1 MDYGP
6 GHRLR
11 DRFSGA
17 VLKVRMKYSLQP
29 DTTLAHYRIVSVI
42 GAGGM
47 GEVYLAED
55 TKLRRKVALK
65 VLAADFTRN
74 EDRLRRFEHE
84 AQAASALNH
93 PNILTIHEIGTDAD
107 THFIATEFIEG
118 ETLRRRIVRSGMTI
132 RDVLEIAGQVAS
144 ALAAAHSAGIV
155 HRDIKPENV
164 MIRPDGYIKVLDFGL
179 AKLTEEKTVETNT
192 EAPTIARA
200 NTDPGTVMGT
210 LSYMSPEQARGKAV
224 DARSDVFSLG
234 VVIYEMIAGRT
245 PFEGETPSDVIS
257 FILQTEPP
265 PLTRFSPDVPSE
277 LERIVTK
284 ALAKD
289 KEERYQTIKD
299 MLIDLKRLKRSHE
312 VETGIER
319 SLSPDSIRPLTGG
332 EVSSPVKALSG
343 SGEVSVRTTSSAE
356 YLLSEIRRHKVGAA
370 AVLAILVV
378 VLAAVIYVSF
388 GGGNKTIDSI
398 AVLPL
403 VNASNDPSVEYLSD
417 GIAESII
424 NSLSQFP
431 NLKVMSRGSVF
442 RYKGREVDPQTVGNE
457 LSVRAVLT
465 GRLVQRGDS
474 LSVNVE
480 LVDTRDNSQI
490 WGQQYKRNLA
500 DVFAVQEDIAKEVSE
515 KLRLRLSGGE
525 KQQVARRYT
534 ENIKAYQ
541 NYMQGRT
548 QSDRRTRESL
558 LAAIGYYETAIE
570 EDRSYPLAYSGLSEA
585 YTNLGVTQY
594 ISPVEGRRKA
604 EENANKAIALD
615 DNLAEGHAA
624 LGRCHTAF
632 APYDFVRGDRE
643 LRRAVELSPG
653 LAMVHQYLALSL
665 IRQGRHDE
673 GLEEILKARERDP
686 LSSMIA
692 RTVGHPYY
700 LRKDYARALDVIKRA
715 NDLGPAFSTTWEVG
729 VYAETKQFDDA
740 LRQLERE
747 KAGRANDP
755 ILIYS
760 TGMIYAAQGR
770 RAEAL
775 QIINQLEQL
784 SGTGISQA
792 NYTAKIYGALGDKE
806 SALTW
811 LNRGIESG
819 ALGAFYRDEYVW
831 DALRGDPRFQELL
844 RRCGFSQ

>member
-1 MDYGP
+1 
-6 GHRLR
+6 
-11 DRFSGA
+11 
-17 VLKVRMKYSLQP
+17 MKYSLQP
-29 DTTLAHYRIVSVI
+29 DTTLAHYRIISVI

-65 VLAADFTRN
+65 VLAADFTKN
-74 EDRLRRFEHE
+74 EDRLRRFEQE

-93 PNILTIHEIGTDAD
+93 PNILTIHEIGTDGDA
-107 THFIATEFIEG
+107 HFIATEFIDG
-118 ETLRRRIVRSGMTI
+118 ETLRHRLGRSRMTT
-132 RDVLEIAGQVAS
+132 RDVLEVAVQVAG
-144 ALAAAHSAGIV
+144 ALAAAHSAGII
-155 HRDIKPENV
+155 HRDVKPENI
-164 MIRPDGYIKVLDFGL
+164 MLRPDGYIKVLDFGL
-179 AKLTEEKTVETNT
+179 AKLTEEKTVETTT

-210 LSYMSPEQARGKAV
+210 LSYMSPEQARGKVV

-265 PLTRFSPDVPSE
+265 PLTRFSTDVPSE

-289 KEERYQTIKD
+289 KDERYQTIKD
-299 MLIDLKRLKRSHE
+299 MLIDLKRFKRSYE
-312 VETGIER
+312 VETEMER
-319 SLSPDSIRPLTGG
+319 SMSPDSIRPLSGG
-332 EVSSPVKALSG
+332 TLGPVKALSG
-343 SGEVSVRTTSSAE
+343 SGEISARTTSSAE
-356 YLLSEIRRHKVGAA
+356 YLLSEIGRHKVGAVAILA
-370 AVLAILVV
+370 AVLAL
-378 VLAAVIYVSF
+378 LAAVIYFVYFTGS
-388 GGGNKTIDSI
+388 NKAIDSI

-424 NSLSQFP
+424 NSLSQFS

-442 RYKGREVDPQTVGNE
+442 RYKGRDVDPQTVGNE
-457 LSVRAVLT
+457 LNVRAVLA

-480 LVDTRDNSQI
+480 LVDARDNSQI
-490 WGQQYKRNLA
+490 WGQQYKRTLA

-525 KQQVARRYT
+525 KQQVAKRYT

-548 QSDRRTRESL
+548 QSDRRTRETL
-558 LAAIGYYETAIE
+558 LAAIGYYEKAIE
-570 EDRSYPLAYSGLSEA
+570 EDRNYPLAYSGLSET
-585 YTNLGVTQY
+585 YTSLGVSQY
-594 ISPVEGRRKA
+594 IAPIEGRRKA
-604 EENANKAIALD
+604 EENALKAISLD

-624 LGRCHTAF
+624 LGRCYTAF
-632 APYDFVRGDRE
+632 APYDFARGDRE

-653 LAMVHQYLALSL
+653 LALVHQYLALSL
-665 IRQGRHDE
+665 IRQGRFDE
-673 GLEEILKARERDP
+673 GLEAILKARERDP
-686 LSSMIA
+686 LSSTIA
-692 RTVGHPYY
+692 RSVGHPYY
-700 LRKDYARALDVIKRA
+700 LRKDYARALDIIKRA
-715 NDLGPAFSTTWEVG
+715 NELGPSFGTTWEVG
-729 VYAETKQFDDA
+729 VYAQTKQFDDA
-740 LRQLERE
+740 LKQIEKGKAERL
-747 KAGRANDP
+747 NDP
-755 ILIYS
+755 ILIYG
-760 TGMIYAAQGR
+760 TGMIYAAQGK

-775 QIINQLEQL
+775 QIINELEQL
-784 SGTGISQA
+784 SRTGISQA
-792 NYTAKIYGALGDKE
+792 NYIAKIYGALGDKE
-806 SALTW
+806 GAFTW

-819 ALGAFYRDEYVW
+819 ALGAFYREEYVW
-831 DALRGDPRFQELL
+831 DGLREDPRFQDLL
-844 RRCGFSQ
+844 RRIGFSQ

>member
-1 MDYGP
+1 
-6 GHRLR
+6 
-11 DRFSGA
+11 
-17 VLKVRMKYSLQP
+17 MKYSLQP

-65 VLAADFTRN
+65 VLAADFTKN
-74 EDRLRRFEHE
+74 EDRLRRFEQE

-93 PNILTIHEIGTDAD
+93 PNILTIHEIGTDGDA
-107 THFIATEFIEG
+107 HFIATEFIDG
-118 ETLRRRIVRSGMTI
+118 ETMRHRMVRSRMAI
-132 RDVLEIAGQVAS
+132 RDILDIAVQVAG
-144 ALAAAHSAGIV
+144 ALAAAHSAGII
-155 HRDIKPENV
+155 HRDVKPENI
-164 MIRPDGYIKVLDFGL
+164 MLRTDGYIKVLDFGL

-192 EAPTIARA
+192 EALTIARA

-210 LSYMSPEQARGKAV
+210 LSYMSPEQARGKVV

-234 VVIYEMIAGRT
+234 VVVYEMIAGRT

-299 MLIDLKRLKRSHE
+299 MLIDLKRLKRSYE
-312 VETGIER
+312 VETEMER
-319 SLSPDSIRPLTGG
+319 SMSPDSIRPLSGG
-332 EVSSPVKALSG
+332 TVSSPVKAPSG
-343 SGEVSVRTTSSAE
+343 SGEVSARTTSSAE
-356 YLLSEIRRHKVGAA
+356 YLLSELRRHKVGAA
-370 AVLAILVV
+370 AVLAVLLVLLAGV
-378 VLAAVIYVSF
+378 VYVGYFTGS
-388 GGGNKTIDSI
+388 NKAIDSI

-403 VNASNDPSVEYLSD
+403 VNASNDPNVEYLSD

-457 LSVRAVLT
+457 LNVRAVLT
-465 GRLVQRGDS
+465 GRVVQRGDS

-500 DVFAVQEDIAKEVSE
+500 DVFAVQEEIAKEVSE

-525 KQQVARRYT
+525 KQQVAKRYT

-558 LAAIGYYETAIE
+558 LAAIGYYERAIE
-570 EDRSYPLAYSGLSEA
+570 EDRNYPLAYSGLSET
-585 YTNLGVTQY
+585 YTSLGVSQY
-594 ISPVEGRRKA
+594 ITPIEGRRKA
-604 EENANKAIALD
+604 EENANKAISLD

-624 LGRCHTAF
+624 LGRCYTAF

-653 LAMVHQYLALSL
+653 LALVHQYLALSL
-665 IRQGRHDE
+665 IRQGRFDE
-673 GLEEILKARERDP
+673 GIEEILKARERDP
-686 LSSMIA
+686 LSSLIA

-700 LRKDYARALDVIKRA
+700 LRKDYARALDIIKRA
-715 NDLGPAFSTTWEVG
+715 NELGPPFSTTWEVG

-740 LRQLERE
+740 LRLLE
-747 KAGRANDP
+747 KAKAERSNEP

-775 QIINQLEQL
+775 QIISELERV
-784 SGTGISQA
+784 SGTSMGQA
-792 NYTAKIYGALGDKE
+792 NYIAKIYGALGDKE
-806 SALTW
+806 NAFAW

-819 ALGAFYRDEYVW
+819 ALGAFYREEYVW
-831 DALRGDPRFQELL
+831 DGLREDPRFQDLL
-844 RRCGFSQ
+844 RRIGFSQ